1 MPSLA
6 ETGPI
11 KGSRQDVVNVQFISY
26 IIIHVHLIFFI
37 NSQLFCI
44 SLKFHLNGEKN
55 SKDNFFGLIPIRFKM
70 KFIQNFPVYMN
81 I

>member
-6 ETGPI
+6 EIGPI
-11 KGSRQDVVNVQFISY
+11 EGSRQDVVNGQSISY
-26 IIIHVHLIFFI
+26 IMIPVLPTIII

-55 SKDNFFGLIPIRFKM
+55 SKEDFFGLNKM
-70 KFIQNFPVYMN
+70 KFIQNLPDEYL
-81 I
+81 